1 MFLACLPTCVTVWT
15 QYNWSVQISQN
26 GVQYLCICLYGK
38 INYICLY
45 KNESKR

>member
-15 QYNWSVQISQN
+15 QYNRSVQIFPD

-38 INYICLY
+38 GNYMFI
-45 KNESKR
+45 